1 MTTTITPQF
10 ASTAFRHNAKANAN
24 RTQVGYS
31 SGNGFS
37 SGNHSNL
44 SQQPK
49 FGLEPMTMGLSALGC
64 CCLVPILAIGGLLAM
79 LFRGGK

>member
-10 ASTAFRHNAKANAN
+10 ASAAYKLQSRSNAQRA
-24 RTQVGYS
+24 QVGYS

-37 SGNHSNL
+37 SGSHSA
-44 SQQPK
+44 QQPK

-64 CCLVPILAIGGLLAM
+64 CCLVPILAIGGMIAM
-79 LFRGGK
+79 LFRLGK